1 MERTRVTSL
10 ISAVAL
16 WLAMVSP
23 VLSDETFKVAVMN
36 QQVVIEL
43 SKAGKRALEELKA
56 YSMTRQKIINAE
68 DQELKELQQSIQ
80 DGKLTD
86 SAKQEKQGQFQAKLE
101 AYQRRLADFNRE
113 IQQKQREMVAEYSKK
128 VQAAAQAVGEKNGF
142 VAIIDKGN
150 EAMMKIVLYHQ
161 PALDLTD
168 QVVKE
173 FDLLCARNARTQ
185 KGGRGRPGRP
195 PARGMRTISMCSFDA
210 RKWRINQATLESA
223 VWDWDDTHSGRSI
236 SPHP

>member
-1 MERTRVTSL
+1 MERLRVSSL

-23 VLSDETFKVAVMN
+23 GLSAETFQVAVMD
-36 QQVVIEL
+36 QQMVIAQ

-56 YSMTRQKIINAE
+56 YSMTRQKIINTD
-68 DQELKELQQSIQ
+68 DQELKELQQAIQ

-86 SAKQEKQGQFQAKLE
+86 SAKQEKQDQFQAKLE

-113 IQQKQREMVAEYSKK
+113 IQQKQREMVAEYTKK
-128 VQAAAQAVGEKNGF
+128 VQAAAQAVVEKNGY

-150 EAMMKIVLYHQ
+150 EAAMKIVLYHQ
-161 PALDLTD
+161 PALDLTE

-173 FDLLCARNARTQ
+173 FDRQN
-185 KGGRGRPGRP
+185 K
-195 PARGMRTISMCSFDA
+195 
-210 RKWRINQATLESA
+210 
-223 VWDWDDTHSGRSI
+223 
-236 SPHP
+236 